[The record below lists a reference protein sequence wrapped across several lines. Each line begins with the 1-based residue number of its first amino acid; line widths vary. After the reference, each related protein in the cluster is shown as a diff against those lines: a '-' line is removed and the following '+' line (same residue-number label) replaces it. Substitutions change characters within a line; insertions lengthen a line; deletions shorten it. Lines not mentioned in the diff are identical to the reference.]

1 MALGDGVRA
10 RLAELSARAPD
21 IGGRIA
27 AIAERATVRAVEEAA
42 AHTPP
47 NTFED
52 GELRGV
58 HTITGQMAQQFAVS
72 SGSGDKQPEMLES
85 WKAAS
90 QTAPTAAADGYRT
103 VLANNMQY
111 ASYVNDGHRVD
122 KHFVPGL
129 YADPATGL
137 LSMDPAKPKGVGLMV
152 GTKTT
157 YVEGLHITEAAEDM
171 YQKVVETELHKLTRE
186 VFG

>member
-10 RLAELSARAPD
+10 RLVELAAKDP
-21 IGGRIA
+21 ILAQRIA
-27 AIAERATVRAVEEAA
+27 DCAREATYRAVERAVEL
-42 AHTPP
+42 TPP

-52 GELRGV
+52 GERRGV
-58 HTITGQMAQQFAVS
+58 HMITGKMAQHWATDS
-72 SGSGDKQPEMLES
+72 TIEPD
-85 WKAAS
+85 
-90 QTAPTAAADGYRT
+90 QTGGLYRT
-103 VLANNMQY
+103 ILGNNVKTGDSDDDMEY

-129 YADPATGL
+129 YIDPGTGL

-157 YVEGLHITEAAEDM
+157 YVEGLHITEAAEDV
-171 YQKVVETELHKLTRE
+171 YQKVAEAELHKLTRE

>member
-21 IGGRIA
+21 ISGRIA
-27 AIAERATVRAVEEAA
+27 TIAEGATVRAVEEAV

-58 HTITGQMAQQFAVS
+58 HTITGELAQHWPV
-72 SGSGDKQPEMLES
+72 D
-85 WKAAS
+85 S

-103 VLANNMQY
+103 VLANDMQY

-129 YADPATGL
+129 YVDPATGL

-157 YVEGLHITEAAEDM
+157 YVEGLHITEAAEDV
-171 YQKVVETELHKLTRE
+171 YQKVVEAELRKLTRE

>member
-10 RLAELSARAPD
+10 RVAELAARAPN
-21 IGGRIA
+21 ISGRIA
-27 AIAERATVRAVEEAA
+27 AIAEAATVRAVEEAV

-58 HTITGQMAQQFAVS
+58 HTITGELAQHWPA
-72 SGSGDKQPEMLES
+72 D
-85 WKAAS
+85 S
-90 QTAPTAAADGYRT
+90 QTTPAAAADGYRT
-103 VLANNMQY
+103 VLANDMQH

-129 YADPATGL
+129 YIDPGTGL

-157 YVEGLHITEAAEDM
+157 YVEGLHITEAAEDV
-171 YQKVVETELHKLTRE
+171 YQKVAEAELHKLTRE